1 MHRSQFCIY
10 LGEDAWTQPKILC
23 VVLVSSLDK
32 EALMSEL
39 IGVALVR
46 KSKILSDILSN
57 FYLL

>member
-10 LGEDAWTQPKILC
+10 LGEDAWTPPKILC

-39 IGVALVR
+39 IGVAL
-46 KSKILSDILSN
+46 I
-57 FYLL
+57 